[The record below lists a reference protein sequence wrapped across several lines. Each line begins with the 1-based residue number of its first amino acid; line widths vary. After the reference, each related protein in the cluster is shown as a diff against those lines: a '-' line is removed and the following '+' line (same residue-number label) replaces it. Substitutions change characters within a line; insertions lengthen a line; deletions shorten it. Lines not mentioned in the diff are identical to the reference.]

1 MQYFRP
7 SDIMD
12 KILSGSKLADL
23 KLNSDLQKLIE
34 DIAKKKFTESNN
46 FDNVSPNNKYKILHD
61 LKVKLIAEQKKA
73 NKYERVQPS
82 KTNSVFL
89 NNKIT
94 QYRLSIKKKPRISN
108 DYNPEIIKLME
119 SNNLGL
125 KQKFQT
131 QDMIIR
137 ELILSSPVG
146 VIPNRLKDMEPTLEK

>member
-1 MQYFRP
+1 MGSRKHILPTKEEQARLKFQKFRKQYMQKGSTLPRLNLSNINIPNSVINVKMQYFRP

-89 NNKIT
+89 NN
-94 QYRLSIKKKPRISN
+94 S
-108 DYNPEIIKLME
+108 
-119 SNNLGL
+119 
-125 KQKFQT
+125 
-131 QDMIIR
+131 
-137 ELILSSPVG
+137 V
-146 VIPNRLKDMEPTLEK
+146 